1 MAQTDSGFAT
11 CDISEVRAITGQES
25 PGIGCAYNAFS
36 GGDAGSESAAG
47 FRGARSDCLRDR
59 FGADKLKAT
68 KRRCSS
74 STEMPTP
81 YGSSTSR
88 KCSA

>member
-36 GGDAGSESAAG
+36 GGYAGSESAAG
-47 FRGARSDCLRDR
+47 FRGARSDCLCDR
-59 FGADKLKAT
+59 LEPLPRASPVYVNIVLSN
-68 KRRCSS
+68 CVQ
-74 STEMPTP
+74 
-81 YGSSTSR
+81 
-88 KCSA
+88 